1 MSRPPSVV
9 NVAIDPDR
17 LLDDLRRPCGF
28 GVVRPSL
35 SPIDAESRRCR
46 AGVVM
51 RREDPSA

>member
-1 MSRPPSVV
+1 M
-9 NVAIDPDR
+9 DPDR
-17 LLDDLRRPCGF
+17 LLDDLQRLRGFGACGF

-35 SPIDAESRRCR
+35 SPIDVESRRCR